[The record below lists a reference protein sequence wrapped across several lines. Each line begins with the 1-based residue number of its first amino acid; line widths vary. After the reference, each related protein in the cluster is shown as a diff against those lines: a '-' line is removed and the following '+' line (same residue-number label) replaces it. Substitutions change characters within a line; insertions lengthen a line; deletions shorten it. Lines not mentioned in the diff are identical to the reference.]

1 MVNDMDDKNTIY
13 LRGSDYYSDKKKD
26 GVIYILTNPSFP
38 QFVKIGYADDVLDR
52 VATLNNN
59 PGLPYSF
66 RIYATYDVKERL
78 EDLKLH
84 KIIDTLNPT
93 LRCQEEVNGK
103 QRVREFF
110 AMSAQTAFS
119 IFEAMAEIS
128 GTRDRLHLW
137 EANEKQKAEEENA
150 EEVRELSLNRHHF
163 KSVTFTSS
171 LTGKAYDSKT
181 NLDGSLGIFE
191 HDTKKEVVSFS
202 KPSKKQIVRTALSDL
217 GEEADNSKTLYQLMH
232 MLEKAILKKEQ

>member
-1 MVNDMDDKNTIY
+1 MKETKN
-13 LRGSDYYSDKKKD
+13 

-66 RIYATYDVKERL
+66 RIFATYDVNERL

-110 AMSAQTAFS
+110 AMSAQTAYN

-128 GTRDRLHLW
+128 GTRDKLHLW
-137 EANEKQKAEEENA
+137 EASAEQKAEEENA
-150 EEVRELSLNRHHF
+150 EEVIELKNNRHHF
-163 KSVTFTSS
+163 KEITFSSS
-171 LTGKAYDSKT
+171 LTGKTYDSKT
-181 NLDGSLGIFE
+181 NADGSLGIYE
-191 HDTKKEVVSFS
+191 HNSGVEVVSFS
-202 KPSKKQIVRTALSDL
+202 NPSKKQIVRTALADL
-217 GEEADNSKTLYQLMH
+217 GFEEDNTKTLYQLMH
-232 MLEKAILKKEQ
+232 QLEKVILNQTL

>member
-1 MVNDMDDKNTIY
+1 MGK
-13 LRGSDYYSDKKKD
+13 S

-52 VATLNNN
+52 VATLNSN

-66 RIYATYDVKERL
+66 RIFATYEVNERL

-103 QRVREFF
+103 SRVREFF
-110 AMSAQTAFS
+110 AMTADAAYS

-128 GTRDRLHLW
+128 GTKNRLHKW
-137 EANEKQKAEEENA
+137 EATIEQKAEEENA
-150 EEVRELSLNRHHF
+150 EEIRELSVNRHHF
-163 KSVTFTSS
+163 KEVTFSSS
-171 LTGKAYDSKT
+171 LTGKHYDSRT
-181 NLDGSLGIFE
+181 NSDGSLGIYDHE
-191 HDTKKEVVSFS
+191 SGVEIESFS
-202 KPSKKQIVRTALSDL
+202 NPSKKQIVRTALTDL
-217 GEEADNSKTLYQLMH
+217 GIEVDNSKTLYQLMH
-232 MLEKAILKKEQ
+232 MLEKEILNK